1 MCKALNAAM
10 GELSGNT
17 IDSPIELA
25 SVSTK
30 PELDPADPTDQR
42 TELIMQ
48 EMIHIGIMTT
58 EILKLSRLLKPLIQ
72 NR

>member
-1 MCKALNAAM
+1 MAQAA
-10 GELSGNT
+10 
-17 IDSPIELA
+17 
-25 SVSTK
+25 
-30 PELDPADPTDQR
+30 R
-42 TELIMQ
+42 IMEILQ